1 MAQRLQKKI
10 TKLFGSEPY
19 SDWSSSKKPLC
30 SKTELNQVIIII
42 IGRKAFSVANSGN
55 KNMDQICSPQGGD
68 LPTFS
73 HKTPHRTNA
82 INQLDIL

>member
-55 KNMDQICSPQGGD
+55 KNRDQICSPQGGTSP
-68 LPTFS
+68 LSPTK
-73 HKTPHRTNA
+73 HPIELTP
-82 INQLDIL
+82 